1 VLTALLEAP
10 ALVLLVSR
18 GLRQSG
24 ELYRKVLDMYRAL
37 GQPVAITQKSVESLE
52 LANGSR
58 IVCLPGSE
66 ENVRS
71 YSAVKLLVIDEAA
84 RVPDELYKAVRPM
97 LAVSGGRLMALS
109 TPFGKRGW
117 FFNEWMGEGS
127 EWGERVKISAT
138 DCPRIAP
145 EFLAEEERS
154 QGPHWFAQ
162 EYGCSFEDTIDS
174 VFAYEDIVAAFARAD
189 VPLVVF
195 PS

>member
-1 VLTALLEAP
+1 MAIASLQWVLTRVEQRLGDQRTDTSEVLAELRRDPLEIFRLADMEPDQWQANLIRCESKRLLLLCSRQAGKSTVAAALAVLTALLEAP

-71 YSAVKLLVIDEAA
+71 YSAVKLLVIDEA
-84 RVPDELYKAVRPM
+84 
-97 LAVSGGRLMALS
+97 
-109 TPFGKRGW
+109 
-117 FFNEWMGEGS
+117 
-127 EWGERVKISAT
+127 
-138 DCPRIAP
+138 
-145 EFLAEEERS
+145 
-154 QGPHWFAQ
+154 
-162 EYGCSFEDTIDS
+162 
-174 VFAYEDIVAAFARAD
+174 
-189 VPLVVF
+189 
-195 PS
+195 